1 MRNDSRDRELE
12 KQIDAYVKGKLT
24 EEEGRELWAKLLER
38 PDYIELLETELALRA
53 IYEKQDSEPED
64 PGKNPA
70 TSAEEPKGLLYSLQ
84 HSWKWAAAAAVLIVL
99 LISVNLFQTDDE
111 PSLQDLVIVDIN
123 IAENL
128 STAPV
133 VRSDTHQQSSV
144 DSMLNY
150 GYQLAISGELDKAVA
165 IYDDIIEQYGD
176 SPAIAKVYLNKGIIQ
191 YNEGSYRK
199 AVSSFD
205 RALEKVSQDSIT
217 EERAYWYLG
226 NAYFHVGDLQ
236 KSRDAIEKTYEMD
249 NIYRKSAERLLQ
261 KLNQRLEKS
270 TAENLE

>member
-1 MRNDSRDRELE
+1 MSNDSRDRELE
-12 KQIDAYVKGKLT
+12 KQIDAYVKGRLT
-24 EEEGRELWAKLLER
+24 EEEGRDLWAKLIER
-38 PDYIELLETELALRA
+38 PDYIELLETELALRVLH
-53 IYEKQDSEPED
+53 EKQASEPED
-64 PGKNPA
+64 SDENPA
-70 TSAEEPKGLLYSLQ
+70 TSAEEPKGLIYSLQ
-84 HSWKWAAAAAVLIVL
+84 RSWKWAAAAAVLIVL

-111 PSLQDLVIVDIN
+111 PTLQDLVIVDIN

-176 SPAIAKVYLNKGIIQ
+176 SSAIAKVYLNKGIIQ

-199 AVSSFD
+199 AISSFD
-205 RALEKVSQDSIT
+205 MVLEKVTEDSIT
-217 EERAYWYLG
+217 EEKAYWYLG
-226 NAYFHVGDLQ
+226 NAYLNVGDLQ
-236 KSRDAIEKTYEMD
+236 NSRDAIKKTFEMD
-249 NIYRKSAERLLQ
+249 NIYRKSADRMLQ